1 MVKLIKKA
9 DNFIIYKYYGFL
21 VRVLFSLIKGEI
33 ILTFESQHE
42 IIISKKVIMLL
53 IKNMGIFHHRWEY
66 SLHCF
71 DYSLHGIII
80 NSKQSIRFV
89 NIYDILFDYRFQ
101 VNAPSIMFKDVSYGI
116 FIEKANQIKLI
127 NSNISTTFDNINSII
142 KTNENKNNIINLYD
156 TFGKTKASKYN
167 IIFDFD
173 YNKLCL
179 KLRNEHLV
187 DFNSHKFNF
196 VEVCIKNDILLK
208 NFQNIKE
215 LKLNKINYIHIV
227 EVKNDYKFNKSDFY
241 KSVTCEAEYD
251 EYGYQICNTY
261 KTYNEEPEALAPAK
275 SSLCEDES
283 KGKTSCLKK
292 INPLKPKITLMNR
305 NEVEKYGI
313 CWLSSSGSIII
324 NTNIFSQLFNQIFI
338 TQIDHKDLDYCET
351 YHTYEIFLFK

>member
-21 VRVLFSLIKGEI
+21 VRVLFSLINDKI
-33 ILTFESQHE
+33 ILTFKSQNE
-42 IIISKKVIMLL
+42 IIISEKVIMLL
-53 IKNMGIFHHRWEY
+53 IKNMGIYPRKCLY
-66 SLHCF
+66 SLYCF

-89 NIYDILFDYRFQ
+89 NMYDVLFDYRFQ
-101 VNAPSIMFKDVSYGI
+101 VNAPSIIFKDVSYGV
-116 FIEKANQIKLI
+116 FIEKANRVKLM

-196 VEVCIKNDILLK
+196 IEVCTNNNILLK

-215 LKLNKINYIHIV
+215 LQLNKIDYIHIV

-241 KSVTCEAEYD
+241 KSITWESEYD

-261 KTYNEEPEALAPAK
+261 KTYNEKPGALAPA
-275 SSLCEDES
+275 SFYEDEPE
-283 KGKTSCLKK
+283 GETSCLKK

-305 NEVEKYGI
+305 NEVKKYGI
-313 CWLSSSGSIII
+313 CWLSSSDSIII
-324 NTNIFSQLFNQIFI
+324 NTNIFSQIFNQIFI
-338 TQIDHKDLDYCET
+338 SQIKHTDLDDYCDT
-351 YHTYEIFLFK
+351 FYSYEIFLFK